1 MMIWTVLVIGLLMFV
16 AGVVMIRRVTPIRN
30 NDDADVEEAAAIMV
44 MLGVIIMSVS
54 IFLLVK

>member
-1 MMIWTVLVIGLLMFV
+1 MMIWTALVIGLLMFV
-16 AGVVMIRRVTPIRN
+16 AGVVMIRRVTPVRN
-30 NDDADVEEAAAIMV
+30 NDDADVEEAATIMA